1 MSNEFELTAESRSD
15 TGKGASRRL
24 RRLHGRIPAIIYG
37 GHADPVMV
45 SLETRELKKALET
58 EAFYSHILTLKLDG
72 KKQQAVLRDLQRD
85 PARGFPI
92 HADFMRV
99 EAGHEIT
106 MVVPL
111 HYTNEEACIGVK
123 KQGGEIHRNIS
134 EVEISCLPKHLPE
147 YLEVDMIAVELDQVL
162 HLSDIKLPTG
172 VTLTQLAYGEDHD
185 QPIVAV
191 HTPKVRAS
199 EDDEDEDG
207 QEDAAEKDGGKGE
220 EKPSED

>member
-1 MSNEFELTAESRSD
+1 MSTDFILHAKGRED

-24 RRLHGRIPAIIYG
+24 RRLHGRVPAIIYG

-147 YLEVDMIAVELDQVL
+147 YIEVDMSAVELDQVL

-191 HTPKVRAS
+191 HKPKVRAS
-199 EDDEDEDG
+199 EDDEEGEEGQDATG
-207 QEDAAEKDGGKGE
+207 QEGGD

>member
-24 RRLHGRIPAIIYG
+24 RRLHGRVPAIIYG
-37 GHADPVMV
+37 GHADPVMI

-99 EAGHEIT
+99 DAKQEIT
-106 MVVPL
+106 INVPL
-111 HYTNEEACIGVK
+111 HVVGEEQCVGIK
-123 KQGGEIHRNIS
+123 DQDGELHTLAV
-134 EVEISCLPKHLPE
+134 EVAIYSLPKDLPD
-147 YLEVDMIAVELDQVL
+147 YLEADISAVEVGTTL
-162 HLSDIKLPTG
+162 HLSDIKMPEG
-172 VTLTQLAYGEDHD
+172 VRSVDLAHGEDHD
-185 QPIVAV
+185 SAILSIVKMKDRGGDV
-191 HTPKVRAS
+191 
-199 EDDEDEDG
+199 DEN
-207 QEDAAEKDGGKGE
+207 DAETGESAE
-220 EKPSED
+220 